1 MREWAGDHRTSEAL
15 EPRSP
20 EGGDEGSGMDM
31 DTASRSGTHTT
42 SSTGLGR
49 VMTTGV
55 QLYPRHGTGG
65 ITGGTVASFGKYE

>member
-1 MREWAGDHRTSEAL
+1 MREWVGDHRTSEVF
-15 EPRSP
+15 EPRGT

-49 VMTTGV
+49 
-55 QLYPRHGTGG
+55 
-65 ITGGTVASFGKYE
+65 S